1 MFDSSAKVFYRKN
14 SLSEKRKAVES
25 PDKNENSALT
35 KSEMRTLR
43 KKQKKLKKMEH
54 KESEKKLLNSNGD

>member
-1 MFDSSAKVFYRKN
+1 MIALFKICPENA
-14 SLSEKRKAVES
+14 ES
-25 PDKNENSALT
+25 KMPFHKYTDKNENSALT